1 MDSNEEVGDNGVAI
15 EEACERLA
23 NDDIIV
29 VGFGEEWWYVMREPR
44 PLGEWW

>member
-29 VGFGEEWWYVMREPR
+29 VGFGEEW
-44 PLGEWW
+44 